1 MNRQTKRDE
10 NMQQA
15 RKRIENENVSDGA
28 KQ

>member
-1 MNRQTKRDE
+1 MNRQTKLDE

-15 RKRIENENVSDGA
+15 RKCIENENVSDGA